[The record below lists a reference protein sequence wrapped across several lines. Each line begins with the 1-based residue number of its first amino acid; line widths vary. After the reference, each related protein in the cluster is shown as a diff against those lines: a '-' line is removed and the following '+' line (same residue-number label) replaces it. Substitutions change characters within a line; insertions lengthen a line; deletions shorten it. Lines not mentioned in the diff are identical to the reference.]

1 MDFPI
6 SVPNIG
12 LVGGVFVDEDQLAGT
27 PGSLI
32 PSAWGNAITEEVL
45 NVITAGG
52 LVPSEADVTQLLKA
66 IRAINKQ
73 PVMLVDTGTAGVYKA
88 ANSPALTAFPT
99 SGYIQCVN
107 IANLNPGAATY
118 QPDGLAAKPIYGLG
132 LQPLQ
137 GGELPP
143 GPAVLMY
150 LVQAGVNS
158 GNGAWILIESLGG
171 AMQVPPATKSQ
182 HAIQHG
188 QVQSMFASP
197 IGTATNVRMTIA
209 AASATATLT
218 ADEIVVGTA
227 LGGQTYRLAGFNKV
241 INLANTGA
249 GGRDTGAVPVNGYVA
264 LYAIYNPTTD
274 TSALLAVN
282 ATSTIA
288 PAVYG
293 GANMPAGYTASALL
307 TVVPT
312 NASSQFKVCSVRGRS
327 VSITLATVLT
337 STSNVAASNIS
348 ISAAVPPNAVRIL
361 GELGMSSSSASNLS
375 VSIFSDAANNVG
387 QQNVSGAV
395 AAAGN
400 LFGNFSGV
408 LILTPQTVGVSA
420 STSGAGPT
428 FNVYVGG
435 YDI

>member
-1 MDFPI
+1 MHRIDGPGATVDNKFTDGDP
-6 SVPNIG
+6 
-12 LVGGVFVDEDQLAGT
+12 VGGVQATLVTDDWLNDMQ
-27 PGSLI
+27 
-32 PSAWGNAITEEVL
+32 EEVMSVL
-45 NVITAGG
+45 TAAAVAPVKG
-52 LVPSEADVTQLLKA
+52 TQNQLLRA
-66 IRAINKQ
+66 IRSIS
-73 PVMLVDTGTAGVYKA
+73 TGV
-88 ANSPALTAFPT
+88 
-99 SGYIQCVN
+99 V
-107 IANLNPGAATY
+107 
-118 QPDGLAAKPIYGLG
+118 
-132 LQPLQ
+132 
-137 GGELPP
+137 
-143 GPAVLMY
+143 
-150 LVQAGVNS
+150 
-158 GNGAWILIESLGG
+158 
-171 AMQVPPATKSQ
+171 
-182 HAIQHG
+182 
-188 QVQSMFASP
+188 
-197 IGTATNVRMTIA
+197 GTATNVRMTIA
-209 AASATATLT
+209 SASATATLT

-227 LGGQTYRLAGFNKV
+227 LGGQTYRLSVFNKV

>member
-1 MDFPI
+1 M
-6 SVPNIG
+6 SLKLN
-12 LVGGVFVDEDQLAGT
+12 ERY
-27 PGSLI
+27 PGRFNN
-32 PSAWGNAITEEVL
+32 PSADYPQGSFKNRTSPSAKDGSYLERDWANDKEGFFQSLLEAAGVEANGSVDKVGSSQFFESLLRLGQSQAGLAFTTSGVAPAFTLTPTPAIT
-45 NVITAGG
+45 A
-52 LVPSEADVTQLLKA
+52 
-66 IRAINKQ
+66 
-73 PVMLVDTGTAGVYKA
+73 YA
-88 ANSPALTAFPT
+88 ANQRFR
-99 SGYIQCVN
+99 VKFN
-107 IANLNPGAATY
+107 
-118 QPDGLAAKPIYGLG
+118 
-132 LQPLQ
+132 
-137 GGELPP
+137 
-143 GPAVLMY
+143 
-150 LVQAGVNS
+150 
-158 GNGAWILIESLGG
+158 
-171 AMQVPPATKSQ
+171 
-182 HAIQHG
+182 
-188 QVQSMFASP
+188 
-197 IGTATNVRMTIA
+197 A
-209 AASATATLT
+209 AASASGTLNVSGLGAKNLKQYDSSGNKVAASVVSGQLADVEYDGIDMVVLDPLPVSSNLIGSATNVKMTVSVASASATLT
-218 ADEIVVGTA
+218 ADEIIVGTA
-227 LGGQTYRLAGFNKV
+227 LGGQTYRLPTFNKAV
-241 INLANTGA
+241 NLANTGA
-249 GGRDTGAVPVNGYVA
+249 GGRDTGAVPVNGYLA
-264 LYAIYNPTTD
+264 LYAIYNPATD

-375 VSIFSDAANNVG
+375 VSIFSEAANNVG